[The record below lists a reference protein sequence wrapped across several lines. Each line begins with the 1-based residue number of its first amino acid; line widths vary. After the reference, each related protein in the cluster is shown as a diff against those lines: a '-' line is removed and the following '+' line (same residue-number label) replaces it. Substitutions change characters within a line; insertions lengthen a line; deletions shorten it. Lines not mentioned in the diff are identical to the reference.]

1 MLTGFLTER
10 ELKANVGGG
19 HIAGRCVKHVCA
31 RAELR
36 QRDVVARDNEKVN
49 FFLKRV
55 GVRPLAVTK
64 VRVCVGSENPV
75 EAGEGMFALEQAD
88 DVVSGSGRFLG
99 AMRVEGSIALR
110 GQDVH
115 GGGDTSE
122 GDAAHVE
129 AVLKQRLIRALAGED
144 MRMHGQHPYLVKFP
158 RELPHNRFVPAAS
171 GRWVR

>member
-55 GVRPLAVTK
+55 GVRPLAVTNDT
-64 VRVCVGSENPV
+64 VCISSDNPN
-75 EAGEGMFALEQAD
+75 EAG
-88 DVVSGSGRFLG
+88 
-99 AMRVEGSIALR
+99 
-110 GQDVH
+110 
-115 GGGDTSE
+115 
-122 GDAAHVE
+122 
-129 AVLKQRLIRALAGED
+129 
-144 MRMHGQHPYLVKFP
+144 
-158 RELPHNRFVPAAS
+158 
-171 GRWVR
+171 